1 MQRRLAQ
8 LPKLLKQHQQNNLSP
23 FWDID
28 FLKKSPPSLLLAPLA
43 TFLLSS
49 TLNAAEC
56 VNIKNVNV
64 GWTSYKTL
72 AKIGV
77 SGTFDNVK
85 LTKSKDTANLKSALE
100 GTSVLLN
107 ISNIDAKAAIKT
119 KNILTYFA
127 PKLTN
132 GAINAKIVKVGEKG
146 LTLAITLNGKKQLIP
161 MKYTVNGG
169 VVSANGVIDA
179 RDFGIE
185 NALKNLN
192 KNVPAHKNKGWLD
205 IAINF
210 KLTYTNK
217 CK

>member
-1 MQRRLAQ
+1 M
-8 LPKLLKQHQQNNLSP
+8 KIKT
-23 FWDID
+23 
-28 FLKKSPPSLLLAPLA
+28 LLLTPLA
-43 TFLLSS
+43 TFLFSS

-77 SGTFDNVK
+77 SGTFDDIK

-169 VVSANGVIDA
+169 VVSANGVIDS